1 MTTEKTSNKPATKTP
16 KFYSHLSMEEKRKL
30 RKQLDDISD
39 NKKRQLELFEKNF
52 IKPIKEQIALVDKV
66 KKSEVSLQYY
76 VEANGKWSDWLQSF
90 MGKVSEGMKNGKGKS
105 KKTN

>member
-1 MTTEKTSNKPATKTP
+1 MVTKKTSKKPATKTP

-30 RKQLDDISD
+30 RKQLEAVSE

-52 IKPIKEQIALVDKV
+52 IRPIKEQIALVEKV
-66 KKSEVSLQYY
+66 KKNEVSIQYY

-90 MGKVSEGMKNGKGKS
+90 MGKVSEGIKNAKGKS
-105 KKTN
+105 KKSN